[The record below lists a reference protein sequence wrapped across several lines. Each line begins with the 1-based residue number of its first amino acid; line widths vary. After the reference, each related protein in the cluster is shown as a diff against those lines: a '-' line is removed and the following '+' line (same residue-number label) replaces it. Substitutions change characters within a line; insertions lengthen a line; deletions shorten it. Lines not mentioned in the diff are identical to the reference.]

1 MTKASE
7 KIVDV
12 LIEAGIEYVFGM
24 PGGGTV
30 PIWDALYGKED
41 KIKCILVRHE
51 QAAAC
56 MADAYGRLTGK
67 PAVLMGQGP
76 FIASNGA
83 FGILEGD
90 LYGSPMLVIT
100 DTSDGGFSQHGN
112 YQSGTGEYGSYDL
125 VGIMRSM
132 SKFTSYAVTPEEA
145 VHGVQLAI
153 KHAITGRSGP
163 ACVVM
168 RNAAAAGELDAKRAP
183 RIYSTE
189 GYLRKTFSSA
199 LDEDVQKAARLLL
212 EAKSP
217 VIIAGSGIHASKA
230 YEELITLAELMGIP
244 VTTNYRGKSAFPE
257 VNNLSLG
264 MMGTFGQKVANE
276 FLAQADLILIVG
288 CRLSSSDIM
297 YENPKLIDP
306 SRQKIVQIDIEPR
319 NIGWV
324 VPVELS
330 LVGDLKFVL
339 PQIINALKGRTAGKQ
354 SQAKGRLEA
363 VIKAKK
369 ASGFCEAPELE
380 SDLCPVL
387 PQRIV
392 KEIEKAVDDKTLI
405 TLDAGNNRLWMSHFF
420 KSKTAG
426 SILAPG
432 GIAGMGW
439 GPAAALAV
447 KLLFPERPVL
457 SVVGDG
463 GFAMVSHV
471 LSTAMQYRLPVVFA
485 IMNNSALGM
494 VRDGQKGKSVASE
507 FIETDFAQLARAYQ
521 CNGFKVIRPEEIST
535 KIKQGFKE
543 SIPTVIDIETNQNES
558 YLKIANA

>member
-30 PIWDALYGKED
+30 PIWDALYGKGD
-41 KIKCILVRHE
+41 QIKCILVRHE
-51 QAAAC
+51 QTAAC

-83 FGILEGD
+83 FGILESD
-90 LYGSPMLVIT
+90 LYGSPMLVLT

-132 SKFTSYAVTPEEA
+132 TKFTSYAVTPEEA

-153 KHAITGRSGP
+153 KHSITGRCGP

-168 RNAAAAGELDAKRAP
+168 RNAAAAGELDNKRTP
-183 RIYSTE
+183 RLYPTQ
-189 GYLRKTFSSA
+189 GYLRKAVSSA
-199 LDEDVQKAARLLL
+199 SNEQVKKASQLLL
-212 EAKSP
+212 TARNP
-217 VIIAGSGIHASKA
+217 VIVAGSGVHASRA
-230 YEELITLAELMGIP
+230 YNELIKLAELLAIP

-257 VNNLSLG
+257 VNPLALG
-264 MMGTFGQKVANE
+264 MMGTFGQRVANQ
-276 FLAQADLILIVG
+276 FLAQADVILVAG

-297 YENPKLIDP
+297 YESLNLIDP
-306 SRQKIVQIDIEPR
+306 FRQKIIQIDIEPR
-319 NIGWV
+319 NSGWV

-330 LVGDLKFVL
+330 LVGDLKVVL
-339 PQIINALKGRTAGKQ
+339 QQILSTLKRFGGGEIAE
-354 SQAKGRLEA
+354 AKSRLRS
-363 VIKAKK
+363 VIRAKK
-369 ASGFCEAPELE
+369 AADFGEAPECN

-392 KEIEKAVDDKTLI
+392 REIENAVDENTLI

-420 KSKTAG
+420 KSKAAG
-426 SILAPG
+426 SMLTPG

-439 GPAAALAV
+439 GPPAALAA
-447 KLLFPERPVL
+447 KLLYPDRTVL
-457 SVVGDG
+457 SVAGDG
-463 GFAMVSHV
+463 GFAMVNHV
-471 LSTAMQYRLPVVFA
+471 LSTAKQYNLPVVFV

-494 VRDGQKGKSVASE
+494 VRDGQKGKIVASE

-521 CNGFKVIRPEEIST
+521 CNGVKVTQPGELLPAL
-535 KIKQGFKE
+535 KAAFQA
-543 SIPTVIDIETNQNES
+543 SIPTVIDIATSQSES
-558 YLKIANA
+558 YFKIANV